1 MLDNL
6 NVNASYAVKN
16 IKRKKIILC
25 RIVYKIIFYY
35 EWRVRM
41 SYCINCG
48 DKIENEEMICVS
60 CGTNM
65 KKYLKGKGI
74 LNETEHHTYIGDIL
88 DKAIIILRGML
99 FTPVTSILNY
109 SKEMSIKLSI
119 TLVITFAMF
128 FGVLGAWV
136 FEVMFSNLIKF
147 NEQLFKVTVGSARGQ
162 NNDEIL
168 TRSIENIKKVQMSFG
183 KAFLIFSILF
193 IICIAA
199 VVIFSYIISRYV
211 FKCKGNIVRM
221 FNSCVCAVI
230 PLLVGTVFQIIFS
243 YINLAF
249 SLVPMIIGLSI
260 SVICLYHGIK
270 DSMQLDENK
279 SALLLPFTYI
289 LLIIVTYSYIER
301 IVTSY
306 FTLNT
311 IKRIILYM
319 LGTGMYY

>member
-1 MLDNL
+1 
-6 NVNASYAVKN
+6 
-16 IKRKKIILC
+16 
-25 RIVYKIIFYY
+25 
-35 EWRVRM
+35 M

-65 KKYLKGKGI
+65 KKYIKGKGI
-74 LNETEHHTYIGDIL
+74 LIETGHHTYLGDIL
-88 DKAIIILRGML
+88 DKAIIIVKGML

-119 TLVITFAMF
+119 TISIMLAMS
-128 FGVLGAWV
+128 FGVFGAWI

-147 NEQLFKVTVGSARGQ
+147 NEQLFKVTVGNVRGQ

-168 TRSIENIKKVQMSFG
+168 TRSIENIKRVQISFG
-183 KAFLIFSILF
+183 KAFLIFSVLF
-193 IICIAA
+193 IICIIA

-211 FKCKGNIVRM
+211 FKSKGNIVRM
-221 FNSCVCAVI
+221 FNSCVCSSI
-230 PLLVGTVFQIIFS
+230 PLLVGTAFQIIFS

-249 SLVPMIIGLSI
+249 SLVPMIISLSI

-279 SALLLPFTYI
+279 SVLLLPFTYM
-289 LLIIVTYSYIER
+289 LVIIVTYSYIER
-301 IVTSY
+301 ILTSY
-306 FTLNT
+306 FTMNT